1 MKIAIDL
8 NGGDKAPEEILK
20 GCLDFLKHHAHDKLI
35 LCTTKDTSSELLLS
49 EFANRIEIDF
59 LIFVFISAGA
69 LLVAFLTVSF
79 QAYKATGINPAT
91 ALKIE

>member
-1 MKIAIDL
+1 MGAGPVSIIYALSREFVTLVVISIVIAVPVGWYIV
-8 NGGDKAPEEILK
+8 NK
-20 GCLDFLKHHAHDKLI
+20 
-35 LCTTKDTSSELLLS
+35 LLS